1 MLGGRKYLVEVSAIM
16 GLKEDGQEVRENI
29 EFEFKGEGVLRDGD
43 ILSVIWEGVNGMT
56 QAMINGTL
64 RNQESRAREGDPHED
79 TQAPGCTWRAEE

>member
-1 MLGGRKYLVEVSAIM
+1 M
-16 GLKEDGQEVRENI
+16 GLKEEGQEVRENI
-29 EFEFKGEGVLRDGD
+29 ELEFKGEGVLRDGD